1 MVTLTFLLI
10 QLKLGYFEKR
20 SPLFDHVT
28 LLPSNNLLVLVPV
41 SGGTESFGGF
51 DKRTGVSHAQLVE
64 HWGMYPSQSV
74 WVEILVFPH
83 MHIPVKKYSGSG

>member
-10 QLKLGYFEKR
+10 QLQLGYFEKH

-28 LLPSNNLLVLVPV
+28 LLPSNLLVLVPV
-41 SGGTESFGGF
+41 SGGTESFGGY
-51 DKRTGVSHAQLVE
+51 DTRTGASHAQLVG
-64 HWGMYPSQSV
+64 HWGTYPSQSV

-83 MHIPVKKYSGSG
+83 THIPVEKYSGSG